1 MYITT
6 HIVFN
11 SFLLPVILYTNHFYT
26 DVSPSHL
33 SFTPFI
39 EQILAEGLIGA
50 KLCVKGCFNAME
62 SMYCE
67 NIVYETK
74 LKNNILYKCWNNQHC
89 VTTFKKSRIVL
100 QISFVNKNC
109 SVGRNSATSF

>member
-11 SFLLPVILYTNHFYT
+11 SLSLPVILYANHLCT
-26 DVSPSHL
+26 HVSPSHL
-33 SFTPFI
+33 SFSPFI

-50 KLCVKGCFNAME
+50 KLCVKGCLNAME
-62 SMYCE
+62 SMYYE

-100 QISFVNKNC
+100 QISFVDKNC
-109 SVGRNSATSF
+109 SVGGNSATSS